1 MNKLAKHDRVKVL
14 DLLTSRLAFERTGVT
29 LYDSIIAKIRA
40 MSDPDADAMPPALRA
55 HRDGEMEHVAWL
67 EQEVRALGGDVHAMT
82 EMAVL
87 EVRESSGIADI
98 ITDGDNEPRHLFHA
112 LLAAELADNAGWDL
126 LVELADEANDRDAKK
141 QFKKRL
147 REEEEHLVFARRVV
161 RPLARRD
168 VLAHDVPLPT
178 YP

>member
-1 MNKLAKHDRVKVL
+1 
-14 DLLTSRLAFERTGVT
+14 
-29 LYDSIIAKIRA
+29 
-40 MSDPDADAMPPALRA
+40 
-55 HRDGEMEHVAWL
+55 
-67 EQEVRALGGDVHAMT
+67 VRALGGDVHAMT
-82 EMAVL
+82 DMAAL

-161 RPLARRD
+161 RRLARRD
-168 VLAHDVPLPT
+168 VLGEDVTMPT
-178 YP
+178 WP